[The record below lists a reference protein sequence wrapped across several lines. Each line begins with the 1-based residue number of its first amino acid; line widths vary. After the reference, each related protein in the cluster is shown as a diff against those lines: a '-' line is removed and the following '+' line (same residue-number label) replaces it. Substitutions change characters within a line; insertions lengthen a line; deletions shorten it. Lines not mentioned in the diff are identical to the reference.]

1 MSNELVLSTSSNRFE
16 LSNEGWRR
24 MNAGRGPKHL
34 VREAISNAL
43 DQADA
48 NVINVKL
55 ERTDTGV
62 RVQVEDNSPTGV
74 QSPEHVTT
82 VFMTSKEDS
91 PTSRGRKGRGVK
103 ELIAA
108 ARVASI
114 ETIGFTV
121 QFEEGRTV
129 VRNNRKKGTRLT
141 AEVDGWTERDIID
154 IEQHLNGFIVEH
166 GKALVVSGKRVRS
179 RKPNMTTR
187 AHLETVVIKDGV
199 QTTEYRT
206 ADVELYY
213 TKPNETA
220 FLYEMG
226 VPVTNI
232 DTPFHI
238 NVEQRIP
245 LSDDRTSVSGYYTR
259 CLLALCLEEAVN
271 TWSKKDLK
279 DKWVEEA
286 LIYASHS
293 CRKKYVEVMF
303 GDVSK
308 AAVKSTNRDAN
319 ASLSAN
325 GYTVIDTDNM
335 ARSVVDAVKSVV
347 SDAETIAKEVERSDA
362 GEEIEWHNADP
373 NAQITAF
380 LTFAVNRLAGFEPRV
395 EFRKYKPTLVFK
407 RDHISILDGG
417 VVVLN
422 SAAFDGVAPTSSTFL
437 RALIQALVAYK
448 VCKGD
453 KTNATDLTLEIA
465 AEVAHMMH
473 EDHDAIMACI

>member
-1 MSNELVLSTSSNRFE
+1 
-16 LSNEGWRR
+16 
-24 MNAGRGPKHL
+24 
-34 VREAISNAL
+34 
-43 DQADA
+43 
-48 NVINVKL
+48 
-55 ERTDTGV
+55 
-62 RVQVEDNSPTGV
+62 
-74 QSPEHVTT
+74 
-82 VFMTSKEDS
+82 
-91 PTSRGRKGRGVK
+91 
-103 ELIAA
+103 
-108 ARVASI
+108 
-114 ETIGFTV
+114 
-121 QFEEGRTV
+121 
-129 VRNNRKKGTRLT
+129 
-141 AEVDGWTERDIID
+141 
-154 IEQHLNGFIVEH
+154 
-166 GKALVVSGKRVRS
+166 
-179 RKPNMTTR
+179 
-187 AHLETVVIKDGV
+187 
-199 QTTEYRT
+199 
-206 ADVELYY
+206 
-213 TKPNETA
+213 
-220 FLYEMG
+220 
-226 VPVTNI
+226 
-232 DTPFHI
+232 
-238 NVEQRIP
+238 
-245 LSDDRTSVSGYYTR
+245 VSGYYTR

-407 RDHISILDGG
+407 RDQISIVDGG
-417 VVVLN
+417 AVVVVVN
-422 SAAFDGVAPTSSTFL
+422 SAAFEGMAPTSSAFL

-448 VCKGD
+448 ACSGD
-453 KTNATDLTLEIA
+453 KTNGTDLTLEVA
-465 AEVAHMMH
+465 AEVARMMY
-473 EDHDAIMACI
+473 EDYDMIKTCVS